1 MTPRTTRDRIEAVE
15 RLREEAAHAGSSAA
29 VDRQRERGK
38 LLARERVELLLDPGS
53 FTELDAFVQHRN
65 PNFGMMDKR
74 PYGDG
79 VVTGHGTVEGRRVF
93 VFSQDFTVFG
103 GSLGEAFAE
112 KIVKVMDMAV
122 RFGCPI
128 VGINDSG
135 GARIQEGVVS
145 LAGYADIFLRN
156 VQASGVIPQISLVM
170 GPCAGGAVYSPAIT
184 DFVMMVEETSHM
196 FITGPEVVKTVTG
209 EEVSFEELG
218 GAATHASRSGV
229 AHFTAPDERA
239 LIDDCRYLLSFLPPS
254 NAERAPWEPPSDPA
268 DREDAELDE
277 LIPDDAAKPYDM
289 HEVIRRVVDDAEFL
303 EVQARWAENLICG
316 YARLGGYPVGVVAN
330 QPRALAGVLDISSS
344 VKGARFVRTCDAFN
358 IPLVTFVDVPGF
370 LPGTDQEW
378 GGIIRHGAKLLYAYC
393 EATVPEAGRDH
404 AQGLRRRLRR
414 HELEARRG
422 GFQLRLAHRR
432 GRRHGARRRRQHR
445 LPQGAR
451 DGRRSGRA
459 PRRAGRGVPRAV
471 RKPVHGSRARLR
483 RRRDRPPAH
492 AAGSHHR
499 ARGERRKT
507 DRPAPPQARQHPAV
521 SGEQID
527 VTPEPTPEE
536 KEAIRRALEALGL
549 VEPGAPDPPANP
561 GSGTAPSAVTDP

>member
-1 MTPRTTRDRIEAVE
+1 M
-15 RLREEAAHAGSSAA
+15 REEAAHAGSPAA
-29 VDRQRERGK
+29 VERQRERGK
-38 LLARERVELLLDPGS
+38 LLARERIELLLDPGS

-74 PYGDG
+74 PHGDG

-122 RFGCPI
+122 RFGCPV

-209 EEVSFEELG
+209 EDVSFEELG
-218 GAATHASRSGV
+218 GAATHAARSGV

-239 LIDDCRYLLSFLPPS
+239 LIEDCRYLLSFLPPS

-268 DREDAELDE
+268 DREDADLDE

-289 HEVIRRVVDDAEFL
+289 HQVIRRVVDDGEFL
-303 EVQARWAENLICG
+303 EVQPRWAENLICG
-316 YARLGGYPVGVVAN
+316 FARLGGYPVGVVAN

-358 IPLVTFVDVPGF
+358 LPLVTFVDVPGF

-393 EATVPEAGRDH
+393 EATVPKLAVITRKAYGGAYDVMSSKHVGADFNFAWPTAEVAVMGPDGAVNIVFRK
-404 AQGLRRRLRR
+404 
-414 HELEARRG
+414 ELEA
-422 GFQLRLAHRR
+422 ADDPE
-432 GRRHGARRRRQHR
+432 ARRAE
-445 LPQGAR
+445 LVEEYR
-451 DGRRSGRA
+451 DQFANPFTAAERGYVDDVIA
-459 PRRAGRGVPRAV
+459 PRRTRPVLITALQASAGKRV
-471 RKPVHGSRARLR
+471 
-483 RRRDRPPAH
+483 DPP
-492 AAGSHHR
+492 
-499 ARGERRKT
+499 RRKHGNI
-507 DRPAPPQARQHPAV
+507 P
-521 SGEQID
+521 
-527 VTPEPTPEE
+527 
-536 KEAIRRALEALGL
+536 L
-549 VEPGAPDPPANP
+549 
-561 GSGTAPSAVTDP
+561 

>member
-1 MTPRTTRDRIEAVE
+1 
-15 RLREEAAHAGSSAA
+15 
-29 VDRQRERGK
+29 
-38 LLARERVELLLDPGS
+38 
-53 FTELDAFVQHRN
+53 
-65 PNFGMMDKR
+65 
-74 PYGDG
+74 
-79 VVTGHGTVEGRRVF
+79 VF

-112 KIVKVMDMAV
+112 KIVKVMDMAM

-393 EATVPEAGRDH
+393 EATVPKLAVITRKAYGGAYDVMSSKHVGADFNFAWPSAEVAVMGPDGAVNIVFRK
-404 AQGLRRRLRR
+404 
-414 HELEARRG
+414 ELETADDPDARRAELVEEYREQ
-422 GFQLRLAHRR
+422 FANPFTAAER
-432 GRRHGARRRRQHR
+432 GYV
-445 LPQGAR
+445 
-451 DGRRSGRA
+451 DDVIA
-459 PRRAGRGVPRAV
+459 PRRTR
-471 RKPVHGSRARLR
+471 PVLI
-483 RRRDRPPAH
+483 
-492 AAGSHHR
+492 
-499 ARGERRKT
+499 T
-507 DRPAPPQARQHPAV
+507 
-521 SGEQID
+521 
-527 VTPEPTPEE
+527 
-536 KEAIRRALEALGL
+536 ALEASAGKR
-549 VEPGAPDPPANP
+549 ADPPRRKHGNIP
-561 GSGTAPSAVTDP
+561 L